1 MRLMWLL
8 PIFRAWYL
16 TTREKYEIYHSYS
29 TVTCI
34 VEAIRRAQWAL
45 LRIENENVNNFEK
58 YRNVLRIPEFKD
70 IIEDIDNKKEKQ

>member
-1 MRLMWLL
+1 M
-8 PIFRAWYL
+8 